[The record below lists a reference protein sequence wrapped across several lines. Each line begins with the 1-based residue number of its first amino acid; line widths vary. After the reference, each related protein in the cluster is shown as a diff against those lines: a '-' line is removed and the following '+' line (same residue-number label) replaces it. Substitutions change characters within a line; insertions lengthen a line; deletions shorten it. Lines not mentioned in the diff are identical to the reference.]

1 MNGPEIIELDGL
13 GGSGGGRASTNF
25 GGGIELLMNDKF
37 KNDGGGGRRGGGGGG
52 DDITLNDLSMLEN
65 ELNDITSD
73 LNGGSGGGSSKKITR
88 NMKSDI
94 FSLNFSPNDNGG
106 DASGDEYDGGGGISG
121 GRGESGF
128 SIGAATAASNGGG
141 DDKGSATWDGYA
153 KFNNIPMNPDAPID
167 GGGGGAG
174 GAQQPQMTKEE
185 LLREKFKLLR
195 KLEELESKGVT
206 LTKKYTM
213 ESSILEMRGE
223 YETHVEEREH
233 QNSKKFQS
241 KMLLACITGLEFL
254 NNKFD
259 PFDLKL
265 DGWSEQVNENIDE
278 YDEIFAELHEKYKS
292 KAQMAPELKLLFQLG
307 GSAIMLHMTNTMFK
321 SALPGMDDIMRQ
333 NPELMQQ
340 FTQAAVNS
348 MSSSGQAQGLGGRG
362 GGGNGGGGGGGGAG
376 PGFASFMSDMMGG
389 GGGGPVLPSRP
400 PPPPIAT
407 KSVNAA
413 PPPPRPGAAIPIGN
427 RPDINLGRGQM
438 NAGISMSDDDNGDD
452 MFLGR
457 LKPSSAPASQQQQ
470 QQQQQRRPEMRG
482 PAVDTDINSILS
494 GLKTKSINI
503 QQQQQQ
509 QQGPNQPQ
517 SQGQDQQTFSAQP
530 GPSFADI
537 ESGNSGNSG
546 NGSTAPMKSKRKP
559 RSEKNTI
566 SLNI

>member
-1 MNGPEIIELDGL
+1 MNGPEIIELDSL
-13 GGSGGGRASTNF
+13 GGGGSGGRASTNF

-37 KNDGGGGRRGGGGGG
+37 KNDGGSGRRSGGGGGG

-65 ELNDITSD
+65 ELNDITGD

-94 FSLNFSPNDNGG
+94 FSLNFSSNDNNGG
-106 DASGDEYDGGGGISG
+106 DASGDEYEGGGGGGG
-121 GRGESGF
+121 GRGDSGF
-128 SIGAATAASNGGG
+128 NIGAATAASSGGGG
-141 DDKGSATWDGYA
+141 DDKGSSTWDGYA
-153 KFNNIPMNPDAPID
+153 KFNNIPMNPDAPIE
-167 GGGGGAG
+167 GGGGSGGAG

-223 YETHVEEREH
+223 YETHVEERER

-348 MSSSGQAQGLGGRG
+348 MSSSSQAQGLGGRG
-362 GGGNGGGGGGGGAG
+362 GGGGGGGGGAG

-389 GGGGPVLPSRP
+389 GGGGAPVLPSRP
-400 PPPPIAT
+400 PPPPVAT

-438 NAGISMSDDDNGDD
+438 NSGISMSDDDNGDD
-452 MFLGR
+452 MFMGR
-457 LKPSSAPASQQQQ
+457 LKSSASTPAAAS

-482 PAVDTDINSILS
+482 PSADTDINSILS

-503 QQQQQQ
+503 QQSQSQA
-509 QQGPNQPQ
+509 QG
-517 SQGQDQQTFSAQP
+517 QGQDQQTFNSQSGP
-530 GPSFADI
+530 PSFADI
-537 ESGNSGNSG
+537 ESGNSGT
-546 NGSTAPMKSKRKP
+546 NGSSSTAPMKSKRKP

>member
-1 MNGPEIIELDGL
+1 MLKKEVLLKYTNSMGSGPEVIDLDMI
-13 GGSGGGRASTNF
+13 GSGGRTSTNF
-25 GGGIELLMNDKF
+25 GSGIELLMNDKF
-37 KNDGGGGRRGGGGGG
+37 KNDSGGGRRGGGGG
-52 DDITLNDLSMLEN
+52 DDITLNDLTMLEN
-65 ELNDITSD
+65 ELNDI
-73 LNGGSGGGSSKKITR
+73 SGDINSMGNSNSNSNSKKISSR
-88 NMKSDI
+88 SMKSDI
-94 FSLNFSPNDNGG
+94 FSINFSNDDGT
-106 DASGDEYDGGGGISG
+106 ASGDERDNASG
-121 GRGESGF
+121 GDAIPSF
-128 SIGAATAASNGGG
+128 SIGSATANATGG
-141 DDKGSATWDGYA
+141 DEKPTWDGYA
-153 KFNNIPMNPDAPID
+153 KFNNIPMNPDIPVDSAST
-167 GGGGGAG
+167 GGA
-174 GAQQPQMTKEE
+174 AAPQQMSKEE

-195 KLEELESKGVT
+195 KLEELEAKGVT

-233 QNSKKFQS
+233 QNSKKFQG

-348 MSSSGQAQGLGGRG
+348 MSSSNQAQGLNGRG
-362 GGGNGGGGGGGGAG
+362 AGGAGGGAG
-376 PGFASFMSDMMGG
+376 AGFTSFMSDIMGNSSSG
-389 GGGGPVLPSRP
+389 GSSNMPSRP
-400 PPPPIAT
+400 PPPPVAT

-413 PPPPRPGAAIPIGN
+413 PPPPRPGAAIPIIN

-438 NAGISMSDDDNGDD
+438 NTGINMSDDDD
-452 MFLGR
+452 MDGTGGSGMFMGR
-457 LKPSSAPASQQQQ
+457 SSSQSQSQSQ
-470 QQQQQRRPEMRG
+470 SQPTQMQRRPEMRG
-482 PAVDTDINSILS
+482 PSADTDINSILS

-503 QQQQQQ
+503 QSQSESAQ
-509 QQGPNQPQ
+509 Q
-517 SQGQDQQTFSAQP
+517 SQSQSQ
-530 GPSFADI
+530 FADI
-537 ESGNSGNSG
+537 ESGNSN
-546 NGSTAPMKSKRKP
+546 APMKSKRKP

>member
-1 MNGPEIIELDGL
+1 MDPEIIELDI
-13 GGSGGGRASTNF
+13 GGKASTNF
-25 GGGIELLMNDKF
+25 GSGIELLMNDKF
-37 KNDGGGGRRGGGGGG
+37 KNDGGSGRRSSGN
-52 DDITLNDLSMLEN
+52 DDITLNDLTMLEN
-65 ELNDITSD
+65 ELNDISGD
-73 LNGGSGGGSSKKITR
+73 LNSSGSTKKISR

-94 FSLNFSPNDNGG
+94 FSINFSNDDNGNG
-106 DASGDEYDGGGGISG
+106 NGNASGDENDRDFSSSSG
-121 GRGESGF
+121 AGAF
-128 SIGAATAASNGGG
+128 NIGSATASGSGNGTGQE
-141 DDKGSATWDGYA
+141 DKPTWDGYA
-153 KFNNIPMNPDAPID
+153 KFNNIPMNPDAPVES
-167 GGGGGAG
+167 A
-174 GAQQPQMTKEE
+174 AQPQMTKEE

-195 KLEELESKGVT
+195 KLEELESKGIT

-223 YETHVEEREH
+223 YETHVEERER
-233 QNSKKFQS
+233 QNSKKFQA

-348 MSSSGQAQGLGGRG
+348 MSSSNQAQGLRG
-362 GGGNGGGGGGGGAG
+362 NGNGGGGGGIGS
-376 PGFASFMSDMMGG
+376 GFTSFMSDIMGG
-389 GGGGPVLPSRP
+389 GGGGGGSSSGGPSLPSRP
-400 PPPPIAT
+400 PPPPVAT

-413 PPPPRPGAAIPIGN
+413 PPPPRPGAPIPIIN

-438 NAGISMSDDDNGDD
+438 NTGVNMSDIDDDNDD
-452 MFLGR
+452 MFMGR
-457 LKPSSAPASQQQQ
+457 LKSQSSASASASTTTRPQQA
-470 QQQQQRRPEMRG
+470 RPEMRG
-482 PAVDTDINSILS
+482 PSVDTDINSILS

-503 QQQQQQ
+503 QQSQSTS
-509 QQGPNQPQ
+509 Q
-517 SQGQDQQTFSAQP
+517 SQQNESAFS
-530 GPSFADI
+530 DI
-537 ESGNSGNSG
+537 ESGTGM
-546 NGSTAPMKSKRKP
+546 NGSGSGSGSNIPLKSKRKP

>member
-1 MNGPEIIELDGL
+1 MEPEVIELDI
-13 GGSGGGRASTNF
+13 GGRGSSNF
-25 GGGIELLMNDKF
+25 GSGIELLMNDKF
-37 KNDGGGGRRGGGGGG
+37 KNEGRRGGGGGGSGGGGG
-52 DDITLNDLSMLEN
+52 DDITLNDLTMLEN
-65 ELNDITSD
+65 ELNDITGD
-73 LNGGSGGGSSKKITR
+73 LNTLSGGNGNNSSKKITR

-94 FSLNFSPNDNGG
+94 FSLNFSKDDAGGNGNASEDERDNNGNDMFN
-106 DASGDEYDGGGGISG
+106 
-121 GRGESGF
+121 
-128 SIGAATAASNGGG
+128 IGSATAAASTAGG
-141 DDKGSATWDGYA
+141 DDKTTWDGYA
-153 KFNNIPMNPDAPID
+153 KFNNIPMNPDVPVD
-167 GGGGGAG
+167 GTGA
-174 GAQQPQMTKEE
+174 GAQQPQMSKEE

-223 YETHVEEREH
+223 YETHVEERER

-348 MSSSGQAQGLGGRG
+348 MSSSNQAQGVRG
-362 GGGNGGGGGGGGAG
+362 VGGGGGGGGG
-376 PGFASFMSDMMGG
+376 PGTGFASFMSDMMGG
-389 GGGGPVLPSRP
+389 GGATALPSRP
-400 PPPPIAT
+400 PPPPVAT

-413 PPPPRPGAAIPIGN
+413 PPPPRPGAPIPIIN
-427 RPDINLGRGQM
+427 RPDINIGRGQM
-438 NAGISMSDDDNGDD
+438 NTGISLSDADDDGNGD
-452 MFLGR
+452 MFMGR
-457 LKPSSAPASQQQQ
+457 LKPRQSQPQQQQ
-470 QQQQQRRPEMRG
+470 QQSPQEQPQRRPEMRG
-482 PAVDTDINSILS
+482 PSADTDINTILS
-494 GLKTKSINI
+494 GLKTKNINI
-503 QQQQQQ
+503 Q
-509 QQGPNQPQ
+509 
-517 SQGQDQQTFSAQP
+517 SSSSSSAVVE
-530 GPSFADI
+530 DI
-537 ESGNSGNSG
+537 ESAGASNSN
-546 NGSTAPMKSKRKP
+546 APMKSKRKP

>member
-1 MNGPEIIELDGL
+1 MGSGPEVIDLDMI
-13 GGSGGGRASTNF
+13 GSGGRTSTNF
-25 GGGIELLMNDKF
+25 GSGIELLMNDKF
-37 KNDGGGGRRGGGGGG
+37 KNDSGGRRGGGG
-52 DDITLNDLSMLEN
+52 DDITLNDLTMLEN
-65 ELNDITSD
+65 ELNDI
-73 LNGGSGGGSSKKITR
+73 SGDINSMGNSNSNSNSKKISSR
-88 NMKSDI
+88 SMKSDI
-94 FSLNFSPNDNGG
+94 FSINFSNDDGN
-106 DASGDEYDGGGGISG
+106 ASGDERDNASG
-121 GRGESGF
+121 GDAIPAF
-128 SIGAATAASNGGG
+128 SIGSATANATGG
-141 DDKGSATWDGYA
+141 DEKPTWDGYA
-153 KFNNIPMNPDAPID
+153 KFNNIPMNPDIPVDSAST
-167 GGGGGAG
+167 GGA
-174 GAQQPQMTKEE
+174 AAPQQMSKEE

-195 KLEELESKGVT
+195 KLEELEAKGVT

-233 QNSKKFQS
+233 QNSKKFQG

-348 MSSSGQAQGLGGRG
+348 MSSSNQAQGLNGRG
-362 GGGNGGGGGGGGAG
+362 TSGAG
-376 PGFASFMSDMMGG
+376 AGAGFTSFMSDIMGG
-389 GGGGPVLPSRP
+389 GGSSSSMPSRP
-400 PPPPIAT
+400 PPPPVAT

-413 PPPPRPGAAIPIGN
+413 PPPPRPGAAIPIIN
-427 RPDINLGRGQM
+427 RPDINIGRGQM
-438 NAGISMSDDDNGDD
+438 NAGINMSDDDD
-452 MFLGR
+452 MDGTSGGGMFMGR
-457 LKPSSAPASQQQQ
+457 SSSQSQSQSQPAQM
-470 QQQQQRRPEMRG
+470 QRRPEMRG
-482 PAVDTDINSILS
+482 PSADTDINSILS

-503 QQQQQQ
+503 QSQSESAQ
-509 QQGPNQPQ
+509 Q
-517 SQGQDQQTFSAQP
+517 SQSQSQ
-530 GPSFADI
+530 FADI
-537 ESGNSGNSG
+537 ESGN
-546 NGSTAPMKSKRKP
+546 STAPMKSKRKP

>member
-1 MNGPEIIELDGL
+1 MNGPEIIELDSL
-13 GGSGGGRASTNF
+13 GGGGGRASTNF

-37 KNDGGGGRRGGGGGG
+37 KNDGGGRRGGGGGGG

-65 ELNDITSD
+65 ELNDITGD
-73 LNGGSGGGSSKKITR
+73 LDGGSGGGSSKKITR

-94 FSLNFSPNDNGG
+94 FSLNFSSNDNNGG
-106 DASGDEYDGGGGISG
+106 DVSGDEYEGGGGG
-121 GRGESGF
+121 AGRGDSGF
-128 SIGAATAASNGGG
+128 SIGAATAASSGGGG
-141 DDKGSATWDGYA
+141 DDKGSSTWDGYA
-153 KFNNIPMNPDAPID
+153 KFNNIPMNPDAPIE
-167 GGGGGAG
+167 GGGGSGGAG

-223 YETHVEEREH
+223 YETHVEERER

-348 MSSSGQAQGLGGRG
+348 MSSSSQAQGLGGR
-362 GGGNGGGGGGGGAG
+362 GGGGGGGAG

-389 GGGGPVLPSRP
+389 GGGSGAPVLPSRP
-400 PPPPIAT
+400 PPPPVAT

-438 NAGISMSDDDNGDD
+438 NTGISMSDDDNGDD
-452 MFLGR
+452 LFMGR
-457 LKPSSAPASQQQQ
+457 LKSSASTPAAAS

-482 PAVDTDINSILS
+482 PSADTDINSILS

-503 QQQQQQ
+503 QQTQSQT
-509 QQGPNQPQ
+509 Q
-517 SQGQDQQTFSAQP
+517 SQGQDQQTFNSQS
-530 GPSFADI
+530 GPSSFADI
-537 ESGNSGNSG
+537 ESGNSGP
-546 NGSTAPMKSKRKP
+546 NGSSSTAPMKSKRKP